1 MPPSTPLLLP
11 IRVTACA
18 LDPDAMPAASNAR
31 ATPHKWS
38 WSAPDYAGFKPPKS
52 SKKASSKKPRKDP
65 AATAP
70 VAVPAKSPAMP

>member
-1 MPPSTPLLLP
+1 
-11 IRVTACA
+11 V
-18 LDPDAMPAASNAR
+18 LDAGRYLVSDHPARKS
-31 ATPHKWS
+31 
-38 WSAPDYAGFKPPKS
+38 DYAGFKPPKS